1 MIVFLPPLDPTEESV
16 HNLGIVEQRKHTVV
30 HPWCSRHSDD
40 PRTLSDVVAE
50 VLERLYIAPSSSVD
64 AGEIDELILVAD
76 KCLLSFSLR
85 LFVGKLDVVAVD
97 MVNVGHSENSL
108 ISSLN
113 ST

>member
-16 HNLGIVEQRKHTVV
+16 HNLGIVEQSKHTVV

-40 PRTLSDVVAE
+40 PRTLGDIVPE
-50 VLERLYIAPSSSVD
+50 VFERLYIAPSLSVD
-64 AGEIDELILVAD
+64 AGEIDELILVVD
-76 KCLLSFSLR
+76 KCLLSFPLALLVS
-85 LFVGKLDVVAVD
+85 KLNVIAVN
-97 MVNVGHSENSL
+97 MVNIGHSEYSL

>member
-1 MIVFLPPLDPTEESV
+1 MIVFLPPLDPAEESL
-16 HNLGIVEQRKHTVV
+16 HNLGIIEQCKHTVV
-30 HPWCSRHSDD
+30 HLRCSRHSDD
-40 PRTLSDVVAE
+40 PRSLGDIVPE
-50 VLERLYIAPSSSVD
+50 VLECLYIAPSLSVD
-64 AGEIDELILVAD
+64 ASEIDKLILVAD